1 MTEKQTEHKFRRKI
15 KLMDATAI
23 VIGSMIGSGVF
34 IVSSDIARGLGSP
47 GWLLIVWL
55 ISGLLTVFAA
65 VSYGELAS
73 MIPNAGGQYTYLRE
87 IYNPLIGFLFGW
99 ALFLVIQA
107 GSIAAVSMAFG
118 KFLGVIVPWFS
129 DTNVLFDLGFVK
141 FSTVHVAAISSVIFL
156 TWINTRGIVEGKLIQ
171 NLFSVSKVG
180 ILLFF
185 IFAGIFF
192 ARNIDAIHINWQH
205 FWEAS
210 KATEGGAVA
219 LHGWQLFA
227 AVGTSMVGALFA
239 LDGWNNITFTAGE
252 TRNPKRT
259 IPLSL
264 IYGSL
269 TVAILYF
276 FTNVVY
282 LMALPLDGSP
292 DGLNVFERGI
302 RFATDDRIGTAS
314 MEGIMGGYAALI
326 MAFFVVISTFGC
338 NNGMVLSGARV
349 YYAMAKD
356 NLFFKS
362 TGKLNKNGVPANG
375 LIYQCIWTVLLC
387 LSGTYGNLLDY
398 VVATVLLFYVLS
410 IVGVFILRNR
420 YPDAKRKYKAFG
432 YPVIPSI
439 YIISTLFIMV
449 ILLIYKPSYT
459 WPGLVIVLSGVPVY
473 YIWKRVNRNQI
484 TKTKIKIPNPN

>member
-1 MTEKQTEHKFRRKI
+1 MTGEHKFRRKI
-15 KLMDATAI
+15 KVMDATAI

-47 GWLLIVWL
+47 GWLLLVWL

-73 MIPNAGGQYTYLRE
+73 LIPDAGGQYVYLRE

-99 ALFLVIQA
+99 ALFMVIQA

-118 KFLGVIVPWFS
+118 KFLGVIFPWFS
-129 DTNVLFDLGFVK
+129 ESHTLFSLGLIK
-141 FSTVHVAAISSVIFL
+141 FNTVHIAAITSVIFL
-156 TWINTRGIVEGKLIQ
+156 TWLNTRGIVAGKLVQ
-171 NLFSVSKVG
+171 NLFSVVKVG

-192 ARNIDAIHINWQH
+192 ARNFDAIQSNWHH

-210 KATEGGAVA
+210 KVAGNGSVA
-219 LHGWQLFA
+219 LHGWPLVA
-227 AVGTSMVGALFA
+227 AIGTSMVGALFA
-239 LDGWNNITFTAGE
+239 LDGWNNITFTAAE

-282 LMALPLDGSP
+282 LMALPLNGTP
-292 DGLNVFERGI
+292 DGLTVFQRGI
-302 RFATDDRIGTAS
+302 SFATDDRIGTAS
-314 MEGIMGGYAALI
+314 MEGIFGGYAALI

-362 TGKLNKNGVPANG
+362 TGKLNKHGVPANG
-375 LIYQCIWTVLLC
+375 LILQCIWTVLLC

-398 VVATVLLFYVLS
+398 VIATVLLFYMLS
-410 IVGVFILRNR
+410 IAGVFIMRKR

-432 YPVIPSI
+432 YPVIPAI
-439 YIISTLFIMV
+439 YIICTLFIN
-449 ILLIYKPSYT
+449 ILLLIYKPSYT
-459 WPGLVIVLSGVPVY
+459 WPGLAIVLSGVPVY
-473 YIWKRVNRNQI
+473 FIWKKINQKQM
-484 TKTKIKIPNPN
+484 TNPK

>member
-1 MTEKQTEHKFRRKI
+1 MAAEHKFKRKI

-47 GWLLIVWL
+47 GWLLFVWL

-73 MIPNAGGQYTYLRE
+73 LIPDAGGQYVYLRD
-87 IYNPLIGFLFGW
+87 IYNPLMGFLFGW
-99 ALFLVIQA
+99 ALFLVVQA

-129 DTNVLFDLGFVK
+129 DTNVLFDLGLVK

-156 TWINTRGIVEGKLIQ
+156 TWVNTKGIVAGKLVQ

-185 IFAGIFF
+185 IIAGIFF
-192 ARNIDAIHINWQH
+192 ARNIDAINLNWNH

-210 KATEGGAVA
+210 KVTETGRVG

-227 AVGTSMVGALFA
+227 AIGTSMVGTLFA
-239 LDGWNNITFTAGE
+239 LDGWNNITFTAAE
-252 TRNPKRT
+252 TRKPKRT

-269 TVAILYF
+269 TVAFLYF

-282 LMALPLDGSP
+282 LMALPIGGSP
-292 DGLNVFERGI
+292 EGLTVFERGI
-302 RFATDDRIGTAS
+302 SFATDDRIGTAS
-314 MEGIMGGYAALI
+314 MEGILGGYAALV

-375 LIYQCIWTVLLC
+375 LIYQCVWTVVLC

-398 VVATVLLFYVLS
+398 VVATVLIFYILS
-410 IVGVFILRNR
+410 IVGVFILRKR
-420 YPDAKRKYKAFG
+420 YPNARRKYKAFG
-432 YPVIPSI
+432 YPVIPAI
-439 YIISTLFIMV
+439 YIIATGLILVM
-449 ILLIYKPSYT
+449 LLIYKPLYT

-473 YIWKRVNRNQI
+473 FIWKRVNRLQTTDSI
-484 TKTKIKIPNPN
+484 

>member
-1 MTEKQTEHKFRRKI
+1 MAGEHKFRRKI

-34 IVSSDIARGLGSP
+34 IVSSDMARGLGSP
-47 GWLLIVWL
+47 GWLLVVWL
-55 ISGLLTVFAA
+55 IGGLLTVFAS

-73 MIPNAGGQYTYLRE
+73 LIPDAGGQYVYLRE

-99 ALFLVIQA
+99 ALFMVIQA

-118 KFLGVIVPWFS
+118 KFLGVISPWFAES
-129 DTNVLFDLGFVK
+129 HVLFNLGFVK

-156 TWINTRGIVEGKLIQ
+156 TWINTRGIVAGKLVQ

-180 ILLFF
+180 ILLFL
-185 IFAGIFF
+185 IIAGVFF
-192 ARNIDAIHINWQH
+192 ARNIDAIHTNWQH

-210 KATEGGAVA
+210 KATEGGLVS
-219 LHGWQLFA
+219 LHGWSLVA
-227 AVGTSMVGALFA
+227 AIGTSMVGALFA

-276 FTNVVY
+276 FTNIVY
-282 LMALPLDGSP
+282 LMALPLHGTP
-292 DGLNVFERGI
+292 DGATFLERGI
-302 RFATDDRIGTAS
+302 SFATDDRIGTAS
-314 MEGIMGGYAALI
+314 MEGIFGGYAALV

-356 NLFFKS
+356 NLFFKN
-362 TGKLNKNGVPANG
+362 TGKLNKNGVPANA
-375 LIYQCIWTVLLC
+375 LIYQCVWTVLLC

-398 VVATVLLFYVLS
+398 VVATVLIFYILS
-410 IVGVFILRNR
+410 IVGVFIMRKR
-420 YPDAKRKYKAFG
+420 YPNLKRKYKAFG
-432 YPVIPSI
+432 YPVVPAI
-439 YIISTLFIMV
+439 YIVSTLIITVM
-449 ILLIYKPSYT
+449 LLIYKPSYT

-473 YIWKRVNRNQI
+473 YIWKRVNRKNAE
-484 TKTKIKIPNPN
+484 NSAS

>member
-1 MTEKQTEHKFRRKI
+1 MAGDHKFRRKI

-34 IVSSDIARGLGSP
+34 IVSSDMARGLGSP
-47 GWLLIVWL
+47 GWLLLVWL

-65 VSYGELAS
+65 ISYGELAS
-73 MIPNAGGQYTYLRE
+73 MIPDAGGQYVYLRD
-87 IYNPLIGFLFGW
+87 IYSPLMGFLFGW

-118 KFLGVIVPWFS
+118 KFLGVIFPWFS
-129 DTNVLFDLGFVK
+129 ESHVLFSLGVVK
-141 FSTVHVAAISSVIFL
+141 FTSVHVAAISSVIFL
-156 TWINTRGIVEGKLIQ
+156 TWINTRGIVEGKFLQ
-171 NLFSVSKVG
+171 NIFSISKVG
-180 ILLFF
+180 ILIFF
-185 IFAGIFF
+185 IIAGIFF
-192 ARNIDAIHINWQH
+192 ARNINAIHFNWTH

-210 KATEGGAVA
+210 KVAEDGKVA
-219 LHGWQLFA
+219 LHGWSLFT

-239 LDGWNNITFTAGE
+239 LDGWNNITFTAAE

-269 TVAILYF
+269 TVAFLYF
-276 FTNVVY
+276 FTNIVY
-282 LMALPLDGSP
+282 MMALPISGSP
-292 DGLNVFERGI
+292 DGLTVFERGVS
-302 RFATDDRIGTAS
+302 FATDDRIGTAS
-314 MEGIMGGYAALI
+314 MEGILGSSAALV
-326 MAFFVVISTFGC
+326 MAFFVIISTFGC

-375 LIYQCIWTVLLC
+375 LIYQCIWTIVLC

-398 VVATVLLFYVLS
+398 VVATVLIFYVLT
-410 IVGVFILRNR
+410 IIGVFIMRKR
-420 YPDAKRKYKAFG
+420 YPDVRRKYKAFG
-432 YPVIPSI
+432 YPVIPAMYVLST
-439 YIISTLFIMV
+439 IIILV
-449 ILLIYKPSYT
+449 LLLIYKPSYT
-459 WPGLVIVLSGVPVY
+459 WPGLAIVLSGVPVY
-473 YIWKRVNRNQI
+473 FVWKRLN
-484 TKTKIKIPNPN
+484 K